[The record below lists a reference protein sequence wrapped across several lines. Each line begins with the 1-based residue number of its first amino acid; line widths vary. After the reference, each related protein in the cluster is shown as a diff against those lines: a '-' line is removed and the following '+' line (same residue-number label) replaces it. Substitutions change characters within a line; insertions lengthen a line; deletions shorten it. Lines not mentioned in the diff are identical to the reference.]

1 MNIKKKMS
9 NKSIRGVIWHDI
21 ARGFYA
27 DRFRYLIA
35 VLMLAGV
42 LIILGNHE
50 FGMMDTIFFIQG
62 GYDPV
67 LIIKEGKIVFPF
79 VWMLIQFL
87 VPFMIYSYCN
97 DDCEGVGIDFL
108 MKCRSRRLWW
118 NSKCLWNCLTVLSI
132 YAIQYATAFVY
143 GLCNGNLS
151 MKINYELF
159 EKISNKSVPDN
170 AANVWIIVYMLV
182 MPVVVS
188 LVTALVQMTISMFT
202 NPMIG
207 MLAVMAWNVMSVFI
221 NNPLMIGN
229 NSMVVRSSVY
239 NAQRIQV
246 WQSVAVCLV
255 VYIVVYV
262 AGMIGFNKKDIL
274 VREDYKMYI
283 KITDVNKTI
292 KKAPILRDINVEF
305 TGGKVYGLRGKNGSG
320 KTMLMRAIC
329 GLITPDSG
337 IIDIDGKILGK
348 DISFPESIGV
358 LIENPAFI
366 GNYTGLKNLKVLA
379 SIQNRIGDEQIRK
392 ALEDIGLD
400 PDDKR
405 TYRKYSLGMKQ
416 KLGIA
421 AAVMENP
428 DIIILDEP
436 INALDD
442 VSVEKVHD
450 ILEEQK
456 KRGAVIIIACH
467 DKEELD
473 QLSDEIIE
481 ISDGRIINKTC

>member
-1 MNIKKKMS
+1 
-9 NKSIRGVIWHDI
+9 
-21 ARGFYA
+21 
-27 DRFRYLIA
+27 
-35 VLMLAGV
+35 
-42 LIILGNHE
+42 
-50 FGMMDTIFFIQG
+50 
-62 GYDPV
+62 
-67 LIIKEGKIVFPF
+67 
-79 VWMLIQFL
+79 
-87 VPFMIYSYCN
+87 
-97 DDCEGVGIDFL
+97 
-108 MKCRSRRLWW
+108 
-118 NSKCLWNCLTVLSI
+118 
-132 YAIQYATAFVY
+132 
-143 GLCNGNLS
+143 
-151 MKINYELF
+151 
-159 EKISNKSVPDN
+159 
-170 AANVWIIVYMLV
+170 
-182 MPVVVS
+182 
-188 LVTALVQMTISMFT
+188 
-202 NPMIG
+202 
-207 MLAVMAWNVMSVFI
+207 
-221 NNPLMIGN
+221 
-229 NSMVVRSSVY
+229 
-239 NAQRIQV
+239 
-246 WQSVAVCLV
+246 
-255 VYIVVYV
+255 
-262 AGMIGFNKKDIL
+262 
-274 VREDYKMYI
+274 MYI

-292 KKAPILRDINVEF
+292 KKAPILRDINLEF
-305 TGGKVYGLRGKNGSG
+305 TGGKVSGLRGKTGSG

-329 GLITPDSG
+329 GLITPESG
-337 IIDIDGKILGK
+337 IIDINGKILGK

-366 GNYTGLKNLKVLA
+366 GNYTGFKNLKVLA

>member
-1 MNIKKKMS
+1 
-9 NKSIRGVIWHDI
+9 
-21 ARGFYA
+21 
-27 DRFRYLIA
+27 
-35 VLMLAGV
+35 
-42 LIILGNHE
+42 
-50 FGMMDTIFFIQG
+50 
-62 GYDPV
+62 
-67 LIIKEGKIVFPF
+67 
-79 VWMLIQFL
+79 
-87 VPFMIYSYCN
+87 
-97 DDCEGVGIDFL
+97 
-108 MKCRSRRLWW
+108 
-118 NSKCLWNCLTVLSI
+118 
-132 YAIQYATAFVY
+132 
-143 GLCNGNLS
+143 
-151 MKINYELF
+151 
-159 EKISNKSVPDN
+159 
-170 AANVWIIVYMLV
+170 
-182 MPVVVS
+182 
-188 LVTALVQMTISMFT
+188 
-202 NPMIG
+202 
-207 MLAVMAWNVMSVFI
+207 
-221 NNPLMIGN
+221 
-229 NSMVVRSSVY
+229 
-239 NAQRIQV
+239 
-246 WQSVAVCLV
+246 
-255 VYIVVYV
+255 
-262 AGMIGFNKKDIL
+262 
-274 VREDYKMYI
+274 MYI

-292 KKAPILRDINVEF
+292 KKAPILRDINLEF

-358 LIENPAFI
+358 LIENPSFI
-366 GNYTGLKNLKVLA
+366 GNYTGFKNLKVLA

-400 PDDKR
+400 LDDKR

>member
-1 MNIKKKMS
+1 
-9 NKSIRGVIWHDI
+9 
-21 ARGFYA
+21 
-27 DRFRYLIA
+27 
-35 VLMLAGV
+35 
-42 LIILGNHE
+42 
-50 FGMMDTIFFIQG
+50 
-62 GYDPV
+62 
-67 LIIKEGKIVFPF
+67 
-79 VWMLIQFL
+79 
-87 VPFMIYSYCN
+87 
-97 DDCEGVGIDFL
+97 
-108 MKCRSRRLWW
+108 
-118 NSKCLWNCLTVLSI
+118 
-132 YAIQYATAFVY
+132 
-143 GLCNGNLS
+143 
-151 MKINYELF
+151 
-159 EKISNKSVPDN
+159 
-170 AANVWIIVYMLV
+170 
-182 MPVVVS
+182 
-188 LVTALVQMTISMFT
+188 
-202 NPMIG
+202 
-207 MLAVMAWNVMSVFI
+207 
-221 NNPLMIGN
+221 
-229 NSMVVRSSVY
+229 
-239 NAQRIQV
+239 
-246 WQSVAVCLV
+246 
-255 VYIVVYV
+255 
-262 AGMIGFNKKDIL
+262 
-274 VREDYKMYI
+274 MYI

-292 KKAPILRDINVEF
+292 KKAPILRDINLEL

-337 IIDIDGKILGK
+337 IIDINGKILGK

-366 GNYTGLKNLKVLA
+366 GNYTGFKNLKVLA

>member
-1 MNIKKKMS
+1 
-9 NKSIRGVIWHDI
+9 
-21 ARGFYA
+21 
-27 DRFRYLIA
+27 
-35 VLMLAGV
+35 
-42 LIILGNHE
+42 
-50 FGMMDTIFFIQG
+50 
-62 GYDPV
+62 
-67 LIIKEGKIVFPF
+67 
-79 VWMLIQFL
+79 
-87 VPFMIYSYCN
+87 
-97 DDCEGVGIDFL
+97 
-108 MKCRSRRLWW
+108 
-118 NSKCLWNCLTVLSI
+118 
-132 YAIQYATAFVY
+132 
-143 GLCNGNLS
+143 
-151 MKINYELF
+151 
-159 EKISNKSVPDN
+159 
-170 AANVWIIVYMLV
+170 
-182 MPVVVS
+182 
-188 LVTALVQMTISMFT
+188 
-202 NPMIG
+202 
-207 MLAVMAWNVMSVFI
+207 
-221 NNPLMIGN
+221 
-229 NSMVVRSSVY
+229 
-239 NAQRIQV
+239 
-246 WQSVAVCLV
+246 
-255 VYIVVYV
+255 
-262 AGMIGFNKKDIL
+262 
-274 VREDYKMYI
+274 MYI

-292 KKAPILRDINVEF
+292 KKAPILRDINLEF

-337 IIDIDGKILGK
+337 IIDINGKILGK

-366 GNYTGLKNLKVLA
+366 GNYTGFKNLKVLA

-450 ILEEQK
+450 ILEEQN